1 MVSQTV
7 SEFVAGSRW
16 EDLPDD
22 VRHATKRSL
31 LNFFGTA
38 LEGTHDSAVERAL
51 ATLREFAGS
60 GEATLI
66 GRAER
71 ADALTAAFIN
81 AVFLRWLVET
91 ADGRRRQHRRPEH
104 DPSSRYRP

>member
-71 ADALTAAFIN
+71 ADALTAAFIKIRGLEI
-81 AVFLRWLVET
+81 FQSFM
-91 ADGRRRQHRRPEH
+91 RQTIFR
-104 DPSSRYRP
+104 DSV